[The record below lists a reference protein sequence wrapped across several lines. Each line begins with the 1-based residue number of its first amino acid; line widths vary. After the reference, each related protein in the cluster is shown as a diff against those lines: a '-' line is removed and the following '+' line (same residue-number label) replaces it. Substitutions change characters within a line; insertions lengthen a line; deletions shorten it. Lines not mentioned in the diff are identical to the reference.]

1 MGENPPENRVENDVA
16 SLIYSFAQL
25 EAFTAVAEHGSLM
38 KAASK
43 LGKDRTTLR
52 DLIDFLEDGLGYALF
67 LREGRSLRLT
77 PEGEQLQ
84 RQAHL
89 LMRQVKA
96 FEAFARSVPDSATQ
110 DIALVYDPFTPRAFL
125 QALIATLAA
134 KKIRLSLTSASR
146 DEAEAMLANGQADL
160 GICQARNRSVGNEME
175 WRALGAIEMDFYAA
189 TALFAEVASPVSLL
203 ALSLVPQVIMHA
215 ASDEPVAR
223 RLQIS
228 GHTLFTNELEMLRGL
243 LEQGCGWG
251 FLPTHLQATQWK
263 NVKAAHRSGQPG
275 NKPDDGHYLEAGQR
289 QARVDQRYAVAASGV
304 METLSAVSTLC
315 TVYSGSAGRSRCLCH
330 PPG

>member
-1 MGENPPENRVENDVA
+1 MA

-25 EAFTAVAEHGSLM
+25 EAFTAVAQHGSLM
-38 KAASK
+38 KAAGK

-96 FEAFARSVPDSATQ
+96 FEAFARSVPDSATH
-110 DIALVYDPFTPRAFL
+110 DIALVYDPFTPRVFL

-189 TALFAEVASPVSLL
+189 TTLFAEVASPVALL
-203 ALSLVPQVIMHA
+203 DLSLVPQVIMHA

-251 FLPTHLQATQWK
+251 FLPTHLHATQWK
-263 NVKAAHRSGQPG
+263 NVKRLPTEVGSQGIGQTMVTIWKPG
-275 NKPDDGHYLEAGQR
+275 SDKRGLIN
-289 QARVDQRYAVAASGV
+289 
-304 METLSAVSTLC
+304 ETLSLLPSLWKD
-315 TVYSGSAGRSRCLCH
+315 SAL
-330 PPG
+330 

>member
-1 MGENPPENRVENDVA
+1 MA
-16 SLIYSFAQL
+16 SLTYSFAQL

-110 DIALVYDPFTPRAFL
+110 DIALAYDPFTPRAFL

-146 DEAEAMLANGQADL
+146 DEAEARLANGQADL

-263 NVKAAHRSGQPG
+263 NVKRLPTEVGSQGISQTMVTIWKPG
-275 NKPDDGHYLEAGQR
+275 SDKRGLIND
-289 QARVDQRYAVAASGV
+289 
-304 METLSAVSTLC
+304 TLSLLPALWKR
-315 TVYSGSAGRSRCLCH
+315 SAL
-330 PPG
+330 